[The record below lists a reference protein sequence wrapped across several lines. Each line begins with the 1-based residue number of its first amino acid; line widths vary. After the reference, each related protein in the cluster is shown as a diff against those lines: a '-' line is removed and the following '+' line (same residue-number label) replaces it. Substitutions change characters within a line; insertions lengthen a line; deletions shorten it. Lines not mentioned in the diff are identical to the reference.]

1 MPIINHNL
9 PAMNAARQQGVNN
22 TEKTKSIEKLSSG
35 LRINKAADD
44 AAGLSISE
52 KMRAQIKGLNQASRN
67 SQDGISLIQTAEG
80 SLSETHSIL
89 QRMRQLATQSSNGT
103 NRDEDREKISKEFT
117 QLQDEITRISNDSE
131 FNKKKLLNGEL
142 SSETPVSGEDLGIY
156 NTYTVGQTRSMR
168 NGVTGSITTLKG
180 SAIILEASVAKRQ
193 TSVIIKQASIQYI
206 KSVYIVKS
214 INTKL
219 TSANSKITR
228 VSAKIAVLSND
239 ILNDNTL
246 TGSAK
251 VAKQNSI
258 ATLKGSISS
267 YQTTSIAK
275 LEGSIKTKQVS
286 ISKIQSQLA
295 GKISNV
301 KTKLTSVGKK
311 VLSVSKKE
319 ASLTKLN
326 HAVSLKEAGLEA
338 KIPKLGEEVKF
349 QVGANSGQV
358 LELQVGDMRATA
370 LGVDKAKVNVNT
382 QSAATNAL
390 TQIDKAISSVSD
402 QRAKLGAVQNRLEH
416 TISATDNTSENLQAA
431 EARIRDVDMAS
442 EMMSYTKNNI
452 LSQASQA
459 MLTQANSAPNSVLQ
473 LLQG

>member
-80 SLSETHSIL
+80 SLNETHSIL

-103 NRDEDREKISKEFT
+103 NKDEDREKISKEFT
-117 QLQDEITRISNDSE
+117 QLQDEITRIANDSE
-131 FNKKKLLNGEL
+131 FNKKKLLNGDM
-142 SSETPVSGEDLGIY
+142 SSETPTSGEDLGIF
-156 NTYTVGQTRSMR
+156 NTYSTGAVRSMR
-168 NGVTGSITTLKG
+168 NGVTGSVTKLNG
-180 SAIILEASVAKRQ
+180 SVTVKEASVAVKKA
-193 TSVIIKQASIQYI
+193 SVAAKQASIAYI
-206 KSVYIVKS
+206 KSVKIKS
-214 INTKL
+214 VNTKL
-219 TSANSKITR
+219 TSVNNKISRVDEKIKLLSNAIANSNLTASAI
-228 VSAKIAVLSND
+228 SAKQ
-239 ILNDNTL
+239 
-246 TGSAK
+246 GSI
-251 VAKQNSI
+251 S
-258 ATLKGSISS
+258 TLKGSVSTLQANS
-267 YQTTSIAK
+267 VATFENSVKSWQVSVNKQQSIVTK
-275 LEGSIKTKQVS
+275 KQGSVAVKQASVDAKQV
-286 ISKIQSQLA
+286 K
-295 GKISNV
+295 V
-301 KTKLTSVGKK
+301 DKK
-311 VLSVSKKE
+311 VDSLS
-319 ASLTKLN
+319 KLN
-326 HAVSLKEAGLEA
+326 HAVSLKEAGLNMTNPN
-338 KIPKLGEEVKF
+338 KGEEVKF

-370 LGVDKAKVNVNT
+370 LGVNKAKVKVNT

-416 TISATDNTSENLQAA
+416 TISSTDNTSENLQAA